1 MGPKKKFGP
10 KKKMGRKD
18 PPIWP
23 KRPNWAETTQ
33 AETTRP
39 KRLRTETTQGP
50 KRFRA
55 ETSRDPVRVDGVV
68 NRVTPI
74 STSVT
79 MLPYTTVPEIRRV
92 RIQTAHSSVSV
103 MSGSRKLMMELVRV

>member
-10 KKKMGRKD
+10 KKKNG
-18 PPIWP
+18 P
-23 KRPNWAETTQ
+23 KRPTNLAETTQLQNWAETTQ

-55 ETSRDPVRVDGVV
+55 ETSRDLACLFTLLIITLTKIRLRDK
-68 NRVTPI
+68 NCHLCHEESRSDKKRQEHI
-74 STSVT
+74 L
-79 MLPYTTVPEIRRV
+79 MLFYHRNI
-92 RIQTAHSSVSV
+92 IF
-103 MSGSRKLMMELVRV
+103 

>member
-10 KKKMGRKD
+10 KKKNG
-18 PPIWP
+18 P
-23 KRPNWAETTQ
+23 KRPTNLAETTQLQNWAETTQ

-55 ETSRDPVRVDGVV
+55 ETSRDQHGLAFSKEGQRNSQG
-68 NRVTPI
+68 
-74 STSVT
+74 
-79 MLPYTTVPEIRRV
+79 
-92 RIQTAHSSVSV
+92 IQMT
-103 MSGSRKLMMELVRV
+103 